1 MSAQK
6 VLNMLLK
13 FGRLTREHAIKEL
26 AKLFKENDS
35 AIVAN
40 FQNVSVGKVEGLKK
54 PLKASKAKFKVV
66 KNSMA
71 KIAAK
76 NSDFES
82 LIPLFEGT
90 CAVTFCDE
98 NAFIASSKVFVNFA
112 KENEGFKVR
121 GGSISGTYLDHNG
134 IKEMSLLPAREV
146 LIAKTLGVMKSP
158 ISGFVGVLSNVI
170 NGFVRAID
178 QISKKK
184 Q

>member
-1 MSAQK
+1 MPAQK

-26 AKLFKENDS
+26 TKLFKENDS

-40 FQNVSVGKVEGLKK
+40 FQNVSVDKVEALKK
-54 PLKASKAKFKVV
+54 PLKASRAKFKVV

-76 NSDFES
+76 NANFEG

-98 NAFIASSKVFVNFA
+98 NTFIASSKIFVNFA
-112 KENEGFKVR
+112 KDNEGFKVR
-121 GGSISGTYLDHNG
+121 GGSIAGTYLDYNG
-134 IKEMSLLPAREV
+134 IKEMALLPTREV
-146 LIAKTLGVMKSP
+146 LIARALGAMKSP
-158 ISGFVGVLSNVI
+158 ISGFVGVLSNVV
-170 NGFVRAID
+170 NGFVRTID